1 MLNSI
6 RNEGPQWQHL
16 SHWIYSLSI
25 RSAGWLML
33 WQYRVDRDT
42 LTHCTG
48 REGEKVWDHK
58 LQHWKAPTASVHTGD
73 RPHPASHP
81 HFCFSH
87 TLSLSHLSF
96 LSFFLSLHHSFS
108 CFFFV
113 RTCGVVIICLV
124 DFRESHE
131 KAQEYRWKEAS
142 IGQAGQ
148 ICAAFSERESVLET
162 RSHKKYSTTIH
173 HRIII
178 HTYYKMH
185 YSLC

>member
-1 MLNSI
+1 
-6 RNEGPQWQHL
+6 
-16 SHWIYSLSI
+16 
-25 RSAGWLML
+25 ML

-48 REGEKVWDHK
+48 REGVKVRDHR

-87 TLSLSHLSF
+87 TLY
-96 LSFFLSLHHSFS
+96 LSLIFLFCHSFCHFITPS
-108 CFFFV
+108 LVFFV

-131 KAQEYRWKEAS
+131 KAQEYRWKAAS
-142 IGQAGQ
+142 VGQAGQ
-148 ICAAFSERESVLET
+148 ICAAFSERESFIET
-162 RSHKKYSTTIH
+162 RSHKKYTTTIH

-178 HTYYKMH
+178 QTYYKMH